1 MATITHNTFHPDYTV
16 ADAYLAF
23 QSQDYYASIMY
34 THNDRGWGRMA
45 GNVKFV
51 IAPFIVKSDAPK

>member
-34 THNDRGWGRMA
+34 KHTMTGDGEEWLVM
-45 GNVKFV
+45 
-51 IAPFIVKSDAPK
+51 